1 MSEIKSLAFAVCP
14 QDQGQ
19 IVEYSYA
26 GWADRD
32 LIVRRRHDRSDGD
45 VSYTVATWSD
55 DEEFATQSGA
65 VPAASRFRDP
75 TAAERRSLGLA
86 D

>member
-26 GWADRD
+26 GWADGD

-45 VSYTVATWSD
+45 VSYTVAPWRD
-55 DEEFATQSGA
+55 DEEFAPQSGA
-65 VPAASRFRDP
+65 VPADRRFREL
-75 TAAERRSLGLA
+75 TASERRSLGLA

>member
-1 MSEIKSLAFAVCP
+1 MSAIKSLSFSVCP

-19 IVEYSYA
+19 IVEVAYA

-55 DEEFATQSGA
+55 DEEFAPQSGA
-65 VPAASRFRDP
+65 VPADRRFREL
-75 TAAERRSLGLA
+75 TASERRLLGLA
-86 D
+86 G

>member
-1 MSEIKSLAFAVCP
+1 MSEIMSLTFAVCP

-19 IVEYSYA
+19 IVEISYA
-26 GWADRD
+26 GWAEGD
-32 LIVRRRHDRSDGD
+32 LIVRRVHDRSDGD
-45 VSYTVATWSD
+45 VSYTVTEWRD
-55 DEEFATQSGA
+55 DEEFGPQNGD
-65 VPAASRFRDP
+65 VPADSRFRDP